1 MESRKRVFLGL
12 GSNVGERVSY
22 ILRALEEL
30 EKIGELG
37 RISTVYESEP
47 WGVTDQEP
55 FLNCV
60 LEFFTD
66 LDPFTLLKSLKEIE
80 RRVGR
85 RERFRWG
92 PREIDI
98 DILLYGNEVVNTPE
112 LRIPHPFIKERD
124 FVLIPMLEIDPELRD
139 PMSGEPYGNFR
150 PKGRLTPFCCVLKR
164 GGRGARAPQ

>member
-1 MESRKRVFLGL
+1 MESRKRVLLGL

-60 LEFFTD
+60 LEFFTYLD
-66 LDPFTLLKSLKEIE
+66 LFTLLRSLKEIE
-80 RRVGR
+80 KRVGR
-85 RERFRWG
+85 KERFRWG

-98 DILLYGNEVVNTPE
+98 DILLYGNEVVDTPE

-124 FVLIPMLEIDPELRD
+124 FVLIPMLEVDPELRD
-139 PMSGEPYGNFR
+139 PVSGEPYRNVK
-150 PKGRLTPFCCVLKR
+150 PKGKLKPFCCILK
-164 GGRGARAPQ
+164 RGARAP